1 MRPTRQCG
9 GGTIQ
14 HSAACCSVTSLLPS
28 CTSVMESHMESPN
41 LSLEGNACPG
51 NQQICLCKRDFESSG
66 ARGRKLREPE
76 AAVMVSKTC
85 QLQT

>member
-51 NQQICLCKRDFESSG
+51 NQQICLCKRTSKVPVQEAKAPR
-66 ARGRKLREPE
+66 ARG
-76 AAVMVSKTC
+76 SC
-85 QLQT
+85 NG